1 MTPEDFITLAKKI
14 LIGIIIV
21 VIPLSIFVVG
31 LLLIEKI
38 L

>member
-1 MTPEDFITLAKKI
+1 MTSEDFITLAKKI

-31 LLLIEKI
+31 ILLIEKI